1 MRWCIMAA
9 LCWPGTV
16 WGQIDHQFP
25 GGQRFKMGQIKK
37 DPAKEIERQKKA
49 CNRKIDAA
57 RKQVADKQ
65 WGQARLTLDRAKA
78 IAVDASQM
86 SRVNSLYQKVDQEGR
101 RRLPEARKAYEAE
114 CYVEA
119 LETLEAISNAFGWL
133 PSGNAARQTMQRYKS
148 DPKVAEALAEAKAAE
163 LDKLVVRL
171 LKGKTESKEAA
182 AEKPTSRPAH
192 ALSRAERVKILAIK
206 KQHRVVRL
214 LERITKSYPDCP
226 TGRRARADLDQL
238 FADQTFAAKLAGFRE
253 QRKAQAALNKAEMYR
268 KAGMTEQAA
277 QFYKEVIESYPGTKQ
292 AVTAK
297 ARLSLLESDILE

>member
-1 MRWCIMAA
+1 
-9 LCWPGTV
+9 
-16 WGQIDHQFP
+16 
-25 GGQRFKMGQIKK
+25 
-37 DPAKEIERQKKA
+37 
-49 CNRKIDAA
+49 
-57 RKQVADKQ
+57 
-65 WGQARLTLDRAKA
+65 
-78 IAVDASQM
+78 
-86 SRVNSLYQKVDQEGR
+86 
-101 RRLPEARKAYEAE
+101 
-114 CYVEA
+114 
-119 LETLEAISNAFGWL
+119 
-133 PSGNAARQTMQRYKS
+133 
-148 DPKVAEALAEAKAAE
+148 
-163 LDKLVVRL
+163 VRL

-297 ARLSLLESDILE
+297 ARLSLLESGILE